1 MVCLKCNEIYDRI
14 IYSPIG
20 EGEKLNGKCYECGS
34 KKYIE
39 WDYKAKKC
47 PQCKDGIIGESDG
60 RAAYPVQNINFNKV
74 VIKTIEEAPRIEN
87 TTPIQMQQSDIKGL
101 N

>member
-47 PQCKDGIIGESDG
+47 PQCKDGILVRVMEEPLT
-60 RAAYPVQNINFNKV
+60 RY
-74 VIKTIEEAPRIEN
+74 KTLTSIR
-87 TTPIQMQQSDIKGL
+87 L
-101 N
+101 